1 MSKDAFDLFAGL
13 ESLTAGDLSW
23 YDKLSPEGK
32 KAAAPFVIM
41 RWLCGTSDPAQIVR
55 INTFVNPYAFSL
67 GADKALLF
75 KLLAA
80 ATTHRSKRYYWLKA
94 PGAKNNRL
102 SVEVIKQYFGCS
114 TREAELHTTLTS
126 TDLIDMAEE
135 LGWDA
140 DQLKKL
146 KAEVE
151 KDEPGRTAKP
161 IGKSAKL
168 R

>member
-1 MSKDAFDLFAGL
+1 MSRGAFDLFAGL
-13 ESLTAGDLSW
+13 DSLTVGDLNW
-23 YDKLSPEGK
+23 YDKLTDDGK

-67 GADKALLF
+67 GQEKALLF

-80 ATTHRSKRYYWLKA
+80 ATTKRPKRYYWLKA
-94 PGAKNNRL
+94 PGGTSNRL
-102 SVEVIKQYFGCS
+102 AVEVAKEYYGWS
-114 TREAELHTTLTS
+114 AREAELQSIDPETLM
-126 TDLIDMAEE
+126 LMAEE

-146 KAEVE
+146 KKELE
-151 KDEPGRTAKP
+151 
-161 IGKSAKL
+161 
-168 R
+168 

>member
-1 MSKDAFDLFAGL
+1 MAERDSFDLFAGL
-13 ESLTAGDLSW
+13 DSLTAGDLTW
-23 YDKLSPEGK
+23 YDTLSPEGK

-80 ATTHRSKRYYWLKA
+80 ATTHRPKRYYWLKA

-102 SVEVIKQYFGCS
+102 SIDVIKQYYGWS
-114 TREAELHTTLTS
+114 AREAELQKIPAE
-126 TDLIDMAEE
+126 DVIAMAEE

-146 KAEVE
+146 KKELE
-151 KDEPGRTAKP
+151 
-161 IGKSAKL
+161 
-168 R
+168 